1 MKISVLIIAH
11 NEEKYIEKCINS
23 VLEQTRKPDEI
34 ILVAHNCTDKTIEI
48 ALRLSSGSSTHKF
61 PITVV
66 NFQGEIGTVY
76 ARLKGIENVSGD
88 IVLCIDGDS
97 YAEKN
102 WISEMV
108 SLFQKDIV
116 LIGSWIKLSGS
127 IFNTISNFFNK
138 KSCTKANNAT
148 HWIWGTSFGFLGKDK
163 EKIKDG
169 LMKSIEISEKLKLS
183 RNPDDYILAI
193 FMKRYGNL
201 KVTNKTYVT
210 AYMKEKG
217 FIKEI
222 KRSIENI
229 QNGNKIDR
237 FLKKIMVG

>member
-23 VLEQTRKPDEI
+23 VLEQTQKADEI
-34 ILVAHNCTDKTIEI
+34 VLVAHNCTDKTIEI
-48 ALRLSSGSSTHKF
+48 AQKF
-61 PITVV
+61 PITLV

-108 SLFQKDIV
+108 SLFQKDV
-116 LIGSWIKLSGS
+116 VFIGSWVKLSGG
-127 IFNTISNFFNK
+127 IFNSISDYFNK
-138 KSCTKANNAT
+138 KSCTKSNNAT
-148 HWIWGTSFGFLGKDK
+148 HWIWGPSFSFLGKDK

-237 FLKKIMVG
+237 FLKKIVVG

>member
-23 VLEQTRKPDEI
+23 VLEQTQKADEI
-34 ILVAHNCTDKTIEI
+34 VLVAHNCTDKTIEI
-48 ALRLSSGSSTHKF
+48 AQKF
-61 PITVV
+61 PITLV

-108 SLFQKDIV
+108 SLFQKDV
-116 LIGSWIKLSGS
+116 VFIGSWVKL
-127 IFNTISNFFNK
+127 
-138 KSCTKANNAT
+138 CTKSNNAT
-148 HWIWGTSFGFLGKDK
+148 HWIWGPSFSFLGKDK

-237 FLKKIMVG
+237 FLKKIVVG